1 MVRGY
6 LFFVICRL
14 LSACLE
20 WKERNTIKGSK
31 KEQKFTVMSISM
43 SSVGLFVF
51 LWSDQIPPTPT
62 PAIHFLTS
70 LADFFF
76 FFLSGLFLTCFCCLC
91 SGCVLLCYAI
101 AIATL
106 RYGLVTTVV
115 STLAAC
121 RWTTNTTY
129 IATVMYVC
137 MYVYVYVLRLCWCLC
152 YHSSS
157 VDVAEWNAW
166 SEWTN
171 EWNINHI
178 DNTGMIRYVYASHI

>member
-76 FFLSGLFLTCFCCLC
+76 FPVWPVSNLFLLLMLRMR
-91 SGCVLLCYAI
+91 SAMLCYCYCY
-101 AIATL
+101 ATL
-106 RYGLVTTVV
+106 WSCYYGRVYAGCMSLNNKHNLH
-115 STLAAC
+115 SYC
-121 RWTTNTTY
+121 
-129 IATVMYVC
+129 YVC
-137 MYVYVYVLRLCWCLC
+137 MYVCIRLRFTSMLMSMLSFQFSGRGWMKCMIWM
-152 YHSSS
+152 
-157 VDVAEWNAW
+157 
-166 SEWTN
+166 N
-171 EWNINHI
+171 EW
-178 DNTGMIRYVYASHI
+178 MEYQSHW